1 VSQDG
6 LAALRAH
13 VAGDEA
19 CAHALAALPSEAF
32 ADAVLRLAAERGF
45 SVSAED
51 LDAANV
57 AAQRAWQM
65 RWTS

>member
-19 CAHALAALPSEAF
+19 CAQALSALPSA
-32 ADAVLRLAAERGF
+32 ALTDAALRLAAEYGF
-45 SVSAED
+45 EVTETD
-51 LDAANV
+51 LDAAIV

>member
-19 CAHALAALPSEAF
+19 CAQALAALPSEALT
-32 ADAVLRLAAERGF
+32 DAALRLAAEYGF
-45 SVSAED
+45 EVTETD
-51 LDAANV
+51 LDAAIV